1 MVHPI
6 VISVY
11 GVLCR
16 KMNTW
21 RRGGGGRDSRMFS
34 QLVLNNFPLQ
44 KFFWYLAP
52 PPPPMNL
59 EDAKL
64 LTILKKLL
72 RRLFKIQF

>member
-21 RRGGGGRDSRMFS
+21 RRGGGRDSRMFS
-34 QLVLNNFPLQ
+34 QLVLNNFPLH
-44 KFFWYLAP
+44 KYFWYLAP
-52 PPPPMNL
+52 PPPHELRRCQALNN
-59 EDAKL
+59 
-64 LTILKKLL
+64 LKKIIKKT
-72 RRLFKIQF
+72 F